1 MPNFLLPRGI
11 AVTEPAEQQRALV
24 AHVPEATLRSF
35 GGGRL
40 LLSVSAYEDFI
51 FRLPH
56 FG

>member
-1 MPNFLLPRGI
+1 M
-11 AVTEPAEQQRALV
+11 EPAEQQRALV
-24 AHVPEATLRSF
+24 AHVPKATLRSF